1 LLKLNQPK
9 KRSILQYFVIFR
21 NNNKVHLPITP
32 PLITIFVN
40 IPVLASTL
48 ILTLLSL
55 IGLIFFIRASVKER
69 SSLLQCL
76 VDASDSDRL
85 SQLQNYFAQRAY
97 QIIQVN
103 AEQQQ
108 VILEGY
114 VRPSYF
120 LAIFLSTMAALG
132 LLCFALVLNM
142 LLPNL
147 GNRAIA
153 IVVLFPLAG
162 IFYWQK
168 AGRLEQISLSV
179 NPIPTEKLDEN
190 LPGNQLLSIR
200 GHRDEL
206 TQLKQIFP
214 WSWLGDT
221 HLSTGQKT

>member
-1 LLKLNQPK
+1 MLKLNESK
-9 KRSILQYFVIFR
+9 NRSILQYFVIFR
-21 NNNKVHLPITP
+21 NNNKIRLPIAP
-32 PLITIFVN
+32 SLITIVVN
-40 IPVLASTL
+40 IPVLTSTL
-48 ILTLLSL
+48 FLSLLSL
-55 IGLIFFIRASVKER
+55 IGLVFFIRASVKER

-76 VDASDSDRL
+76 VEASDSDRL
-85 SQLQNYFAQRAY
+85 SQLQNHFAQRAY

-147 GNRAIA
+147 ENRAIA

-168 AGRLEQISLSV
+168 AGRLEQVLLTVKTPESL
-179 NPIPTEKLDEN
+179 EN
-190 LPGNQLLSIR
+190 TQSGCQVR
-200 GHRDEL
+200 VTAHRDEL
-206 TQLKQIFP
+206 IVLRETLQLP
-214 WSWLGDT
+214 
-221 HLSTGQKT
+221 LSD

>member
-1 LLKLNQPK
+1 M
-9 KRSILQYFVIFR
+9 QYFVIFR
-21 NNNKVHLPITP
+21 DNNKICLPIAP
-32 PLITIFVN
+32 SLITIFVN
-40 IPVLASTL
+40 ISVLTSTL

-76 VDASDSDRL
+76 VAASDSDRL
-85 SQLQNYFAQRAY
+85 SQLQNYFTQRAY

-147 GNRAIA
+147 GNSAIA
-153 IVVLFPLAG
+153 IIVLFPLAG

-179 NPIPTEKLDEN
+179 HPLPTEKQAEN
-190 LPGNQLLSIR
+190 RLENHLLSIR

-206 TQLKQIFP
+206 TQLKQAFP

-221 HLSTGQKT
+221 HS